1 MHRSSSKML
10 SRNKDIQIIFL
21 NLQNSDHKLQM
32 KFIDT
37 HAHLYDEAF
46 DQEEDLAIA
55 RASEAGVTRIIF
67 PDIDSLT
74 RDRMFAFADRH
85 DGTIFPCLGLHP
97 TSVNADWE
105 KELALLEGYL
115 SRKIYAIGEIGMD
128 CYWSKEFVKE
138 QQEALR
144 IQLEMADRLDLPVII
159 HSRESTEL
167 IINVLKDCR
176 HLNLRGVFHA
186 YSGSKETFSEI
197 SRLGDW
203 YIGIGGVLTYKKA
216 SIAETV
222 KEIPLD
228 RILLE
233 TDSPYLTPVPFR
245 GKRNESSYIPHIASR
260 LAELTGK
267 DVEEIASVTTDNA
280 EKLFRI

>member
-1 MHRSSSKML
+1 ME
-10 SRNKDIQIIFL
+10 FT
-21 NLQNSDHKLQM
+21 
-32 KFIDT
+32 DT

-46 DQEEDLAIA
+46 ISEEDQAVE
-55 RASEAGVTRIIF
+55 RAVRAEVTRMIL
-67 PDIDSLT
+67 PDIDSQT
-74 RDRMFAFADRH
+74 REALFSLADRH
-85 DGTIFPCLGLHP
+85 EGKLFPCLGLHP
-97 TSVNADWE
+97 TSIGADWE
-105 KELALLEGYL
+105 KELAALEGWM

-128 CYWSKEFVKE
+128 CYWSKEFIKE

-144 IQLEMADRLDLPVII
+144 IQLELADRLDLPVII

-167 IINVLKDCR
+167 IINVLKECR

-186 YSGSKETFSEI
+186 YSGSIETYRQIE
-197 SRLGDW
+197 RLGDW

-233 TDSPYLTPVPFR
+233 TDCPYLTPVPFR
-245 GKRNESSYIPHIASR
+245 GKRNESSYIPHIAAR
-260 LAELTGK
+260 LSEILGK
-267 DVEEIASVTTDNA
+267 GIEEIAETTTANA

>member
-1 MHRSSSKML
+1 MR
-10 SRNKDIQIIFL
+10 
-21 NLQNSDHKLQM
+21 
-32 KFIDT
+32 FIDT

-46 DQEEDLAIA
+46 AQEEDLAVT
-55 RASEAGVTRIIF
+55 RAIEAGVTKIIF
-67 PDIDSLT
+67 PDIDSTT
-74 RDRMFAFADRH
+74 REGMFALADRH
-85 DGTIFPCLGLHP
+85 QGTVFPCLGLHP
-97 TSVNADWE
+97 TSVDAGWE
-105 KELALLEGYL
+105 KELASVEACL

-128 CYWSKEFVKE
+128 CYWSKEFIKE
-138 QQEALR
+138 QQEVLR
-144 IQLEMADRLDLPVII
+144 IQLEMAAASDLPVII

-167 IINVLKDCR
+167 IINILKECR
-176 HLNLRGVFHA
+176 HLPLRGVFHA
-186 YSGSKETFSEI
+186 YSGSIETFREI

-203 YIGIGGVLTYKKA
+203 YIGIGGVLTYRKA

-245 GKRNESSYIPHIASR
+245 GRRNESGYIPHIASR
-260 LAELTGK
+260 LSELTGK
-267 DVEEIASVTTDNA
+267 DLAEIAETTTHNA